1 MMNNKINETLV
12 ILQEECAE
20 VIQEVSKCFRFGI
33 DSMHKDGIVHR
44 AKLEMEIGDMLAM
57 VDILLNQGVI
67 TQKNLDLAKQNKV
80 NKLKIYS
87 SIYED

>member
-33 DSMHKDGIVHR
+33 DAMHKDGMVHR
-44 AKLEMEIGDMLAM
+44 SKLEMEIGDMLAM
-57 VDILLNQGVI
+57 VDILLDQGVI
-67 TQKNLDLAKQNKV
+67 TQKNLVLAKQNKV